1 MLPWAQTEQ
10 DVVDAVTH
18 VNLAPP
24 GGRDPLAGN
33 VLLCIVSAKA
43 ERWLLLNTAPLDCC
57 CRFLPPLMLLP
68 TSSAATLCL
77 QPRLVD
83 SLPLFCTYST

>member
-10 DVVDAVTH
+10 DVADAVTH

-33 VLLCIVSAKA
+33 VLLCIVSARA
-43 ERWLLLNTAPLDCC
+43 DALLVMHTALCICLRSLVWL
-57 CRFLPPLMLLP
+57 
-68 TSSAATLCL
+68 
-77 QPRLVD
+77 
-83 SLPLFCTYST
+83 

>member
-10 DVVDAVTH
+10 DVADAVTH

-33 VLLCIVSAKA
+33 VLLCIVSAGA
-43 ERWLLLNTAPLDCC
+43 DGLLLLNIGPLHCC
-57 CRFLPPLMLLP
+57 CRTLQPLILLP
-68 TSSAATLCL
+68 TFPAAMLCL

-83 SLPLFCTYST
+83 FLPLFCACST